1 MLTIIWIRFIEEV
14 SGCMLVVL
22 VLRTYQDLRM
32 TLLFSPSLPPTVE
45 NHHSNIKRVQR
56 NHKASLPWMNAT
68 KEAGVDRMTQNTNTK
83 KERNTFPPKKRE
95 KA

>member
-1 MLTIIWIRFIEEV
+1 
-14 SGCMLVVL
+14 
-22 VLRTYQDLRM
+22 
-32 TLLFSPSLPPTVE
+32 
-45 NHHSNIKRVQR
+45 
-56 NHKASLPWMNAT
+56 MNAT